1 MGRENFPLDELIEDA
16 NPPED
21 VLILGHERDVSVP
34 VRCAICGIPASDA
47 VSLPGGY
54 ANPVCDACDQ
64 LATNAAGEV
73 PWEGWPPGEEPEP
86 STDAIR
92 LAPDHGEN
100 PVYIMGAKC
109 WRRYRFG
116 GWITRRDAFDCDT
129 LEEFREKH
137 RHDTSWIHAF
147 NSPRPNGITLPEGCE
162 ERIATRRAV
171 DHLRTEVESL
181 DSAEVTEQQ
190 FQSLLSRAEDAPFEV
205 NTELLEQHAGP
216 EELLT
221 EISRNARTY
230 LRESSRSGAFCERY
244 LHDQQLID
252 HN

>member
-109 WRRYRFG
+109 W
-116 GWITRRDAFDCDT
+116 
-129 LEEFREKH
+129 
-137 RHDTSWIHAF
+137 TSWIHAF

-171 DHLRTEVESL
+171 ADLRTEVESL
-181 DSAEVTEQQ
+181 NSTEVTEQQ
-190 FQSLLSRAEDAPFEV
+190 FQSLLSRAEDAPFEI
-205 NTELLEQHAGP
+205 NTEPLEQHAEP

-221 EISRNARTY
+221 ELSWNARKY
-230 LRESSRSGAFCERY
+230 LRESSRSGAYCERY
-244 LHDQQLID
+244 LHDQQLLD